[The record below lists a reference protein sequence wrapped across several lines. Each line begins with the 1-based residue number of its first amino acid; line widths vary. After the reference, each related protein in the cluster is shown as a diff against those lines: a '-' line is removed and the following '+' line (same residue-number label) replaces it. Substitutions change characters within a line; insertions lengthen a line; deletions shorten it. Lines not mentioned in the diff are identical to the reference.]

1 MRGMGTRA
9 VLAAL
14 PVIVTD
20 QLKHEAY
27 RVYVTDSLMH
37 LVNNTQRFAGGVAIN
52 SRYADIIE
60 RNFSGKP
67 KDERTGEEIVADIVK
82 KAGLE
87 VKGIEPI

>member
-1 MRGMGTRA
+1 M
-9 VLAAL
+9 LAAL
-14 PVIVTD
+14 SVVVMD
-20 QLKHEAY
+20 QLKYEAY

-60 RNFSGKP
+60 KNFSGKP
-67 KDERTGEEIVADIVK
+67 KDDRSGEEIVADIVK